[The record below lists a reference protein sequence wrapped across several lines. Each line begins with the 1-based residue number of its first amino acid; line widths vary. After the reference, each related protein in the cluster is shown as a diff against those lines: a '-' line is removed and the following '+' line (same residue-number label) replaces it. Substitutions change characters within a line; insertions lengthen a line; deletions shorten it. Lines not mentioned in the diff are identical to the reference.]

1 MGGKVSIL
9 DGPSSPPHRRWPRRA
24 GVPQRAWAVRIRSS
38 CYIPRS
44 TGKPKGPA
52 HTQAG
57 YLAVCCPD
65 APGKAPPWGDLQEG
79 LGAVGLGGHNCC
91 CVQEQGQKSWHQ
103 CGWRGGLAG
112 QCLCLSEGP
121 GSRVPW
127 FPACPQ
133 PITCA
138 ESFWGLSAALAQL
151 LSGTG
156 CPGHSS
162 LPDPLSP
169 YDCIM

>member
-1 MGGKVSIL
+1 MGHLVLSLTG
-9 DGPSSPPHRRWPRRA
+9 DGQGGA
-24 GVPQRAWAVRIRSS
+24 QGARSH
-38 CYIPRS
+38 P
-44 TGKPKGPA
+44 GGLP
-52 HTQAG
+52 
-57 YLAVCCPD
+57 AVCCPD

-79 LGAVGLGGHNCC
+79 LGAAGLGGHNCC

-133 PITCA
+133 PITCVLSLCGA
-138 ESFWGLSAALAQL
+138 CPAAGTAAFWHWVPWTLQPSWTL
-151 LSGTG
+151 L
-156 CPGHSS
+156 
-162 LPDPLSP
+162 P
-169 YDCIM
+169 YDCIGVRTSTLRLFVKMLASI